1 MILILFISIYNDP
14 EDWSCNGTVKISC
27 KDGRV
32 NVTILEKDSIRTHH
46 KLCIVMMALLKLTEQ
61 HEHPSMTKDK
71 RKLRA
76 QVKSRFYYL
85 FWGAATVSVFAGQ
98 LYVGSGYR
106 QMSRSFNRIMD
117 AIVVELVPP
126 RHPMMIHQ
134 KHQFED
140 PIQYIND

>member
-1 MILILFISIYNDP
+1 MN
-14 EDWSCNGTVKISC
+14 
-27 KDGRV
+27 KDR
-32 NVTILEKDSIRTHH
+32 
-46 KLCIVMMALLKLTEQ
+46 
-61 HEHPSMTKDK
+61 

-117 AIVVELVPP
+117 AIVVE
-126 RHPMMIHQ
+126 
-134 KHQFED
+134 
-140 PIQYIND
+140 IQDQQRFY